1 MFDLLSVTVR
11 GIVSTIERRF
21 QGNKLN
27 LNTVKNFLEVN
38 TVQRR
43 NSYLEMHTQIVKL
56 KRITR

>member
-11 GIVSTIERRF
+11 VIVSTIERRF